1 MTRDELKQIDKTA
14 CKTLN
19 KGVKTMKHEILM
31 KINSFEFDKE
41 YTGGASEDIKAWTHW
56 IIADFDINGANYK
69 QTIQFD
75 CADSPEFAEFDE
87 DGHKPRV
94 IEFLE
99 TVLAEGGKMLEA
111 GQLEHAKELWLE
123 KFEEREDCA
132 EIKEKAQKMA
142 DMMTDRNEEKSL
154 MWAVALTDAKTIT
167 ILDTMIRLQ
176 IDLSVSQSQS
186 AEIIAMFEK

>member
-1 MTRDELKQIDKTA
+1 
-14 CKTLN
+14 
-19 KGVKTMKHEILM
+19 MKHEILM
-31 KINSFEFDKE
+31 KINGFEFHKE
-41 YTGGASEDIKAWTHW
+41 YTSGASEDIKAWTHW
-56 IIADFDINGANYK
+56 IIADFDINGVNYR
-69 QTIQFD
+69 QVIQFD

-87 DGHKPRV
+87 DDVKEKDEHKPRV

-142 DMMTDRNEEKSL
+142 DMMPDRNEEKSL
-154 MWAVALTDAKTIT
+154 TWAVAFTDAKTIT

-176 IDLSVSQSQS
+176 IELGVSQSQS